1 MLGLAQHPYKNRTQ
15 HPVLLAVDQQLGEG
29 GLGDCSLDLHRK
41 REYRRASQRGGDMI
55 KRSALAIAL
64 LVGLLVVA
72 TAAPAHAAPRLRLYR
87 GETSQGE
94 RISFTVAKND
104 AGRFVRQVSVFATLS
119 CEDQTTTLP
128 WGVDSFL
135 APREVPVTDRAFS
148 YDVNLGNVALV
159 VTGGLGSLRGEGTAS
174 MIAGGLT
181 SDKQAQLCTTG
192 DLTWTVQFVRTL

>member
-1 MLGLAQHPYKNRTQ
+1 M
-15 HPVLLAVDQQLGEG
+15 
-29 GLGDCSLDLHRK
+29 RK
-41 REYRRASQRGGDMI
+41 YP
-55 KRSALAIAL
+55 ALATAL

-72 TAAPAHAAPRLRLYR
+72 TAAPAHAAPRLRVYR
-87 GETSQGE
+87 GETSQGD

-104 AGRFVRQVSVFATLS
+104 VGRSVRQISVSAMLS
-119 CEDQTTTLP
+119 CEDQTTTLA
-128 WGVDSFL
+128 WGIDSFL

-159 VTGGLGSLRGEGTAS
+159 VTGDLGWLRGEGTAS
-174 MIAGGLT
+174 MVAGGLT